1 MGVYPEVLKAGT
13 QKDVCIPTFIAASFI
28 IAKRSIG
35 RWIDNNVYTDMTE
48 HQPALEKE
56 GHSDMGYDIDEAWG
70 HDAEISQT
78 QQIKHCTGT
87 SSHQI
92 HRKRGEGGRCKNRE
106 RKGSCC
112 LTGADLQFC
121 QMKRGLQVGDGDGR
135 RMTWRFITL
144 LCAVDLKVVKMLHV
158 MCTWS
163 QLKKI

>member
-78 QQIKHCTGT
+78 QQINTAL
-87 SSHQI
+87 
-92 HRKRGEGGRCKNRE
+92 EP
-106 RKGSCC
+106 
-112 LTGADLQFC
+112 
-121 QMKRGLQVGDGDGR
+121 
-135 RMTWRFITL
+135 W
-144 LCAVDLKVVKMLHV
+144 VVKFTEREGRV
-158 MCTWS
+158 VDARTE
-163 QLKKI
+163 KGRGAAV